1 MTTVREVGADGR
13 RTGRVFGTEAPH
25 GQFRVI
31 ILDKK
36 TSATSVLGDF
46 DELSTAM
53 MEADDKADG
62 AMVLATVYDDQGGQ
76 KAQYGQKWN
85 K

>member
-1 MTTVREVGADGR
+1 MATVREVGFDGK
-13 RTGRVFGTEAPH
+13 RTGKVFGTNAPK

-31 ILDKK
+31 TLDAK
-36 TSATSVLGDF
+36 TGATSVFADF
-46 DELSTAM
+46 DELLTAK

-62 AMVLATVYDDQGGQ
+62 AMVLATVYDDQGIQ
-76 KAQYGQKWN
+76 QAQFGQKWN